1 MDFDQLYTICLS
13 RPHTEETFPFDQDTM
28 VFKVAGKMFALTSLS
43 DWEEGQ
49 PSINL
54 KCDPTRALEL
64 REHYEGIEPGY
75 HMSKVH
81 WNTVN
86 LNRDVPDK
94 MVLELIQ
101 HSYDLVW
108 NSLSKKVRE
117 GLG

>member
-1 MDFDQLYTICLS
+1 MDFDRLLNICLS
-13 RPHTEETFPFDQDTM
+13 LPHTEETFPFDQDTM

-43 DWEEGQ
+43 DWEEGH

-54 KCDPTRALEL
+54 KCDPTRAIEL
-64 REHYEGIEPGY
+64 REEYEGIEPGY

-81 WNTVN
+81 WNTVK

-94 MVLELIQ
+94 MVLEFIQ